1 MTEFYVFPALW
12 WFLVFGARDA
22 CRQRVLSRGG
32 GSMNSSPNMRRD
44 IYAPCRLGL
53 FVVAAL
59 LAAAPAARANEL
71 GGNVGWQ
78 FPDAAQLAAN
88 VAAADMINKYQGG
101 YYKPAN
107 FTYNTYNN
115 TSAGN
120 STNCNLYA
128 STVGNAG
135 TTGATA
141 TTSSPVVTAYPTN
154 LATSTGNAAQGGY
167 VPLNSTQGNSGSSVG
182 STVSG
187 SNTSANVGT
196 LNAGYGQTS
205 QVLNSTQGNSGSS
218 MVASIN
224 GSSACSGAGAATN
237 GGTVG
242 TSAATVARG
251 K

>member
-1 MTEFYVFPALW
+1 MNTYIECSVSGPRYPLT
-12 WFLVFGARDA
+12 FGDLAGMPRATSAAR
-22 CRQRVLSRGG
+22 RI
-32 GSMNSSPNMRRD
+32 GSL
-44 IYAPCRLGL
+44 A
-53 FVVAAL
+53 VAAL
-59 LAAAPAARANEL
+59 LVLAPAARANEL
-71 GGNVGWQ
+71 GGNIGWQ

-115 TSAGN
+115 PSAGN

>member
-1 MTEFYVFPALW
+1 M
-12 WFLVFGARDA
+12 
-22 CRQRVLSRGG
+22 RVDSASCRGG
-32 GSMNSSPNMRRD
+32 GGSIKSSPNMRRD

-154 LATSTGNAAQGGY
+154 LASSTGNAAQGGY
-167 VPLNSTQGNSGSSVG
+167 VPLNATQGNSGSSVG
-182 STVSG
+182 STISG
-187 SNTSANVGT
+187 ANTSANVGT
-196 LNAGYGQTS
+196 LSAGYGQTS
-205 QVLNSTQGNSGSS
+205 QILNSTQGNSGSS
-218 MVASIN
+218 MGASVN
-224 GSSACSGAGAATN
+224 GSSACSGVGAATN